1 MNDELNPS
9 RPLAVFD
16 LDGTLCDTRHRL
28 IHLERQPKDWAA
40 FFAAAVDD
48 PPLAEG
54 VALAL
59 ETAVACDIEYVTGRP
74 ERCRRDTAAWLERHG
89 LPPGRV
95 WMRTDNDR
103 RPARVT
109 KLELLRRLARKGEIR
124 LVVDDDKQVC
134 DAYKGAGFTVRR
146 ARWMESAPLLEQ
158 AQDGEGRT

>member
-1 MNDELNPS
+1 MNDAPDRG

-16 LDGTLCDTRHRL
+16 LDGTLADTRHRL
-28 IHLERQPKDWAA
+28 IHLERRPKDWAA
-40 FFAAAVDD
+40 FFAGAVDD
-48 PPLAEG
+48 APLAEG

-74 ERCRRDTAAWLERHG
+74 ERCRRDTVEWLERHG
-89 LPPGRV
+89 LPAGKV

-109 KLELLRRLARKGEIR
+109 KLELLRKLSRTREIR
-124 LVVDDDKQVC
+124 VVVDDDKQVC
-134 DAYKGAGFTVRR
+134 DAYKGSGFTVRR

-158 AQDGEGRT
+158 AQDTEGRT